1 MAAYGAKREDFTLQP
16 VSARALP
23 VYRGEVL
30 RIIQV
35 AGEQCVDFNAFNL
48 HDYKEYL
55 GVSNTRSYGGIRPK
69 KGDLIWS
76 VHSRNRVMYAIL
88 EMPETC
94 VTDLLGGR
102 CKAAIHYGAGFTPER
117 DGVHTN
123 CQDTMAEAIGEYG
136 LTPDDVHDSF
146 NLWMNTEWDSRGT
159 YWSVWNTGRA
169 GDYVDLLA
177 IFDTLAVPTICGSGD
192 TGLTSNFWLKPIQVQ
207 VFAPSE
213 ETLQLAAQFDQ
224 QYNQSARTVDDF
236 RVKRIQTDRELRR
249 DPDYVPRFVNFPL
262 TTRHIPVELSADEYA
277 ALQRLKELGLGRT
290 DGEALRAAF
299 FLWYQRNLRP
309 TPLRGKV
316 L

>member
-1 MAAYGAKREDFTLQP
+1 MEYGEKREDFVLQP

-23 VYRGEVL
+23 VYRGEVI

-35 AGEQCVDFNAFNL
+35 EGEQCVDFNAFNL

-55 GVSNTRSYGGIRPK
+55 GVSNTRSYGGIRPR
-69 KGDLIWS
+69 KGDLVWS
-76 VHSRNRVMYAIL
+76 VHSRNRVMYVIL
-88 EMPETC
+88 EMSDTC

-102 CKAAIHYGAGFTPER
+102 CKAAIHYGMGFTPDR
-117 DGVHTN
+117 DGIHTN

-159 YWSVWNTGRA
+159 YWSVWNTGKP
-169 GDYVDLLA
+169 GDHADLLA
-177 IFDTLAVPTICGSGD
+177 VFDTLAVPTICGSGD
-192 TGLTSNFWLKPIQVQ
+192 LGLTSNFSLRPIQVQ

-213 ETLQLAAQFDQ
+213 VTMQLATRHDD
-224 QYNQSARTVDDF
+224 QYNRTARALRDF
-236 RVKRIQTDRELRR
+236 RVKDIRTNRALER
-249 DPDYVPRFVNFPL
+249 DVAYVPKFVNYPL
-262 TTRHIPVELSADEYA
+262 TTRRIAVELSADEYA
-277 ALQRLKELGLGRT
+277 MLQQVRETGMGHT

-299 FLWYQRNLRP
+299 FYWFQKNLRP